1 MTLIRPVGLSTLKD
15 YPQGCDSLLFSSPMW
30 QDGKAA
36 SCWQKARLPSIHLFS
51 PPCCTWEHW
60 TLFFFP
66 QVGRLEMGFNF
77 WNSFLA
83 PVPKPKDCCGVYQG
97 VSYWRLVPK
106 TNGRR
111 DMTLCFIAVN
121 AWAHVTSEPS
131 RKVGESWLFLAV
143 LPLIDISYN
152 EVLLPQLLNES
163 TSSRVWNL
171 REETLTQELNSPNI
185 IKRCTIFWGYQL

>member
-1 MTLIRPVGLSTLKD
+1 MTLS
-15 YPQGCDSLLFSSPMW
+15 CSHLLC
-30 QDGKAA
+30 GKT
-36 SCWQKARLPSIHLFS
+36 ARLPLAGRRPGYPVFTSFL
-51 PPCCTWEHW
+51 PLVVPGNTE
-60 TLFFFP
+60 LFFFFL

-83 PVPKPKDCCGVYQG
+83 PVPKPKDSCGVYQG

-121 AWAHVTSEPS
+121 AWAHVTSGPS

-185 IKRCTIFWGYQL
+185 IKRCTIFWGGQL